1 MHFASRTPDILRDQ
15 YAFKPTGS
23 TTAAVTYFMHQVTK
37 LLEDNDYV
45 RCLLID
51 FSKAFDT
58 VDHVILV
65 PKLLKLD
72 LPVSVVNWTC
82 SFLTRRSQQCKVNG
96 RVSSIT
102 DIGLDIVQGSAVS
115 FLTRAFAYNCSLP

>member
-23 TTAAVTYFMHQVTK
+23 TTAAVTYFMHRVTK

-72 LPVSVVNWTC
+72 LPVSVVNWIC
-82 SFLTRRSQQCKVNG
+82 SFLTGQQYKVNG